1 MHTSLVHYVA
11 TLADSRMI
19 VNKRNEVLSGLLK
32 VYGPEDKTP
41 RAPHCISFDVLLN
54 HLRNECIRLQA
65 KHNVDLS
72 FTESDLRRAIASFQ
86 PSIGTGR
93 KPHVVIRTDARKDF
107 DDIRSKEQRQADRDE
122 QDKFY
127 ATFVNAADMSL
138 PSLVVSVDGV
148 LQSI

>member
-1 MHTSLVHYVA
+1 MT
-11 TLADSRMI
+11 
-19 VNKRNEVLSGLLK
+19 VNAQNEVLSGLLK

-41 RAPHCISFDVLLN
+41 RAAHCISFDRLLN

-65 KHNVDLS
+65 LHNVDLS
-72 FTESDLRRAIASFQ
+72 FTETDLRRALASFQ

-93 KPHVVIRTDARKDF
+93 KPHIVVRTDSRKEF
-107 DDIRSKEQRQADRDE
+107 DSIRSREQRQADRDE

-127 ATFVNAADMSL
+127 ATFVDAADMTL

-148 LQSI
+148 LQTV